1 MVSTLNYIW
10 VLAQMLAELF
20 DFCTICIYTI
30 LLCTFFVL
38 NTLQRDKYGTQLYL
52 LRESTSDFFCN
63 DRNRFFELHKWEWAS
78 G

>member
-1 MVSTLNYIW
+1 MVSTLSYIW

-38 NTLQRDKYGTQLYL
+38 NTLQRGKYGISFIYSPRINLGL
-52 LRESTSDFFCN
+52 LLLLQRQDSIF
-63 DRNRFFELHKWEWAS
+63 
-78 G
+78 